1 MNGDFNGYIVKK
13 IKDLMPDENHVPQGV
28 LYSRLKNAVQ
38 KDLSESLNSL
48 LEEKRLSYSRTLNDI
63 LIKPIKYDGFK

>member
-63 LIKPIKYDGFK
+63 LIKPI

>member
-1 MNGDFNGYIVKK
+1 MVQEGFKEYIAEKVKG
-13 IKDLMPDENHVPQGV
+13 LMPDGNHVPQGI

-63 LIKPIKYDGFK
+63 LIKPI